1 MKTFDI
7 IATSAMG
14 LESVVAKEVR
24 NLGYECTVENGK
36 IMYQGDE
43 KAIARSN
50 LWLRSA
56 DRIKIKVGEF
66 KATTFDELFEKTK
79 ALNWEDYLSLDA
91 EFPVSGKSV
100 KSKLYS
106 VPDCQALVK
115 KAIVDRMKKKYNQV
129 SWFTENGPLF
139 KIEVSILKDIVTLT
153 IRYVRSRST

>member
-7 IATSAMG
+7 IATAAMG

-24 NLGYECTVENGK
+24 SLGYECTVENGK
-36 IMYQGDE
+36 IIYRGDE

-115 KAIVDRMKKKYNQV
+115 KAIVDRMKRKFKQV

-139 KIEVSILKDIVTLT
+139 KIEVSIFKG
-153 IRYVRSRST
+153 YCHN